1 MSLRIILKPDQI
13 SKWITDHNGTPARR
27 QNSETDLRIQ
37 FSETGGEYKPV
48 SIDDLL
54 DAMKIH
60 HLVMLVDQEPGKTFH
75 KIYAHS

>member
-13 SKWITDHNGTPARR
+13 SKWITDRNGHPVRDGKAF
-27 QNSETDLRIQ
+27 RIA
-37 FSETGGEYKPV
+37 FEPTADAL

-54 DAMKIH
+54 DEMKNGR
-60 HLVMLVDQEPGKTFH
+60 LVMLVDQEPGKTFH

>member
-13 SKWITDHNGTPARR
+13 SKWIADRNGTPARHGDEFR
-27 QNSETDLRIQ
+27 VAFEPTTDEKL
-37 FSETGGEYKPV
+37 SV
-48 SIDDLL
+48 DDLL
-54 DAMKIH
+54 DEMKSR